1 MQKATKLH
9 ANLDMIS
16 ENPSI
21 DTCDRWGNMIFFF
34 LYNHIFFSLQSCHLH
49 VKWKCELSIN
59 SKFYKQVLGLSFGML
74 SLRSLDFRMHNFLKL
89 CLMLFYTSM
98 KEKNY

>member
-34 LYNHIFFSLQSCHLH
+34 SLQSHFFFSAIMSFT
-49 VKWKCELSIN
+49 CEM
-59 SKFYKQVLGLSFGML
+59 KMWAKYK
-74 SLRSLDFRMHNFLKL
+74 
-89 CLMLFYTSM
+89 
-98 KEKNY
+98 